1 LDNINKYFDL
11 IGIEKPTAFN
21 KYFDVIEDESIIGC
35 VSTLYIGPQPGIKSF
50 IGLVREL
57 G

>member
-1 LDNINKYFDL
+1 MDNINKYFDL